1 MTSERR
7 ILAGLGE
14 AVAAQGDTPFLAFWR
29 DATEAAH
36 KEGRKPPTYGEAR
49 GAWDSAPATDRAI
62 WGG

>member
-7 ILAGLGE
+7 LLAGLGE

-36 KEGRKPPTYGEAR
+36 REGRAAPMYGEAR
-49 GAWDSAPATDRAI
+49 EAWDHMSEVDRAI